1 VTAVRPARAVAGR
14 ALADSR
20 VRTGSFALLLALIAY
35 ANAVG
40 YRHSYPTLKG
50 RLEFARS
57 FGANKTIQLFYGI
70 PHDLLS
76 VGGYTAWRLAG
87 FGSLLA
93 GAWGLLVAVRALRAE
108 EDAGRQELVAA
119 GSISRLST
127 YVAVLAA
134 IATNTAILWLAAFLG
149 LLATRLPAGGSAYLA
164 LATIS
169 PVPVFAG
176 IGAVAS
182 QVAPNRRLAVEVAT
196 AALVLAFL
204 VRVIADTSNGLGWLR
219 WATPLGWVEQL
230 RAFAGPDPAVL
241 ALFALAGTLLLA
253 AAGAISVRRDVGS
266 GLVRG
271 RDSAPPRLRL
281 LSSPTALA
289 LRGERGTL
297 TGWLLGTGLFAL
309 IIGVLSTSF
318 TAANIP
324 ADLRKQLHKLGGA
337 SITTPAGALGFYFLL
352 FVLAI
357 SLFSC
362 SQISAARH
370 EEAEQQL
377 ETLLA
382 LPVSRLGWLGG
393 RLLLSAAAAAAIA
406 LIAGASAWAGAA
418 SQHAGVSFF
427 RLLEAGANCLP
438 VALLFLAVGALAYA
452 LVPRASAGIAYGLVS
467 IAFVW
472 QLLGALLGAPHWL
485 LDLTPFQHVGFV
497 PAQPFRTTAAVVMLT
512 LAVGAALAALLAFK
526 RRDLAAA

>member
-1 VTAVRPARAVAGR
+1 
-14 ALADSR
+14 
-20 VRTGSFALLLALIAY
+20 LLLALIAY

-324 ADLRKQLHKLGGA
+324 ADL
-337 SITTPAGALGFYFLL
+337 LL
-352 FVLAI
+352 PPLR
-357 SLFSC
+357 SRDQPL
-362 SQISAARH
+362 Q
-370 EEAEQQL
+370 
-377 ETLLA
+377 LLA
-382 LPVSRLGWLGG
+382 NLSR
-393 RLLLSAAAAAAIA
+393 A
-406 LIAGASAWAGAA
+406 
-418 SQHAGVSFF
+418 
-427 RLLEAGANCLP
+427 
-438 VALLFLAVGALAYA
+438 
-452 LVPRASAGIAYGLVS
+452 
-467 IAFVW
+467 
-472 QLLGALLGAPHWL
+472 
-485 LDLTPFQHVGFV
+485 T
-497 PAQPFRTTAAVVMLT
+497 
-512 LAVGAALAALLAFK
+512 
-526 RRDLAAA
+526 